1 MSKKSKRKR
10 AIALFSTL
18 VSLFVLVVL
27 FGIIC
32 TVAFKSGKEFTKYKS
47 DSEKVLDTDGGSAQI
62 LIETA
67 ENANQNDETDET
79 ADSKPLPGLNKDD
92 PKRVI
97 CWGDSLTQ
105 GNGGGGM
112 TYPLAIQNAAT
123 TDHNEIE
130 VLNYGVSGEL
140 TSLIAAR
147 CGGCPLKLE
156 GGITIPAECTPVSIK
171 IKNSPDGLNYLLTWG
186 GDREFSAQG
195 QAFKADNSVN
205 PCIFVGDDGT
215 EVEGNII
222 CSPDDGSKS
231 FVRLTPGEAVHVSA
245 SNRIQTWP
253 MRDHRTSDVLVIW
266 TGNNDKL
273 TPSSAQNTIK
283 LIESMVKYT
292 YDAEDKDITELD
304 DKPYLVLNLSQ
315 IDQVNGIDEVNAQI
329 SEAFKGHVLDI
340 RSYLLNEALA
350 DANLPAEEIKTE
362 EDAANLEKG
371 KMPQSLYGKDGIH
384 FTYRC
389 YEIVGERIY
398 EELKNKGYL

>member
-1 MSKKSKRKR
+1 MSKKSKRQR
-10 AIALFSTL
+10 AMALFVTL
-18 VSLFVLVVL
+18 VSLSVLSVL
-27 FGIIC
+27 FC
-32 TVAFKSGKEFTKYKS
+32 TVCIIALNSSKVVTHKKSNLENVG
-47 DSEKVLDTDGGSAQI
+47 D
-62 LIETA
+62 TA
-67 ENANQNDETDET
+67 ENSPEDIKKVFEMVLDNTEDASETDVIPEEQ
-79 ADSKPLPGLNKDD
+79 G

-105 GNGGGGM
+105 GNGGDGM
-112 TYPLAIQNAAT
+112 TYPLAIKNAAT

-147 CGGCPLKLE
+147 CGGTPLKLE
-156 GGITIPAECTPVSIK
+156 SGITIPAECKPVSIK

-195 QAFKADNSVN
+195 KAFKADNSVN
-205 PCIFVGDDGT
+205 PCILVADDGT
-215 EVEGNII
+215 EIEGNIM
-222 CSPDDGSKS
+222 CSPEDGSKS
-231 FVRLTPGEAVHVSA
+231 FVRLEPGEAVHVSA

-283 LIESMVKYT
+283 LIENMVKYT
-292 YDAEDKDITELD
+292 YDAEDKDIKELN

-329 SEAFKGHVLDI
+329 SEAFGDHVLDI
-340 RSYLLNEALA
+340 RSYLLNEALT
-350 DANLPAEEIKTE
+350 DANIPAEEIKTE
-362 EDAANLEKG
+362 EDAENLAKG
-371 KMPQSLYGKDGIH
+371 KMPQSLYGKDGVH